1 VKRPG
6 VVIVGTDTGVGKTCV
21 AAAIVRDC
29 RLRGVAAV
37 PWKPFATGVEPDR
50 ITPGEDADILLRAAG
65 WGAERLHD
73 VSPVR
78 LRAPL
83 APESSARLENETI
96 EPAEVL
102 SRMPTEGDLLV
113 VEGCGGLLVPIA
125 PNYDVRDLCRDLGF
139 PIVIVSRP
147 ALGTINHTL
156 LTLEAARSAGL
167 RIDGICISGCP
178 ARGIDS
184 AAELETAHASIRAI
198 RERAG
203 SLNVYVLGRLDPL
216 GDPGVLRRQMSVSDL
231 DLVAVRAR
239 DVHDGRDRRDALLV
253 KSDRH
258 TVWHPFTQMKT
269 WMQWDPVVIERARG
283 PWLYDTDGNR
293 YLDGVSSLWTTVHGH
308 REPAIDH
315 AITSQLGRV
324 AHTTLLGLASVSSI
338 ECAEALLNVA
348 PKNLSRV
355 FYSDSGSTAVEV
367 ALKMAFQ
374 RAQQIG
380 ETQRKLFVRFEGA
393 YHGDTVGAVSVGGI
407 ELFHRIFGPM
417 LFQSIA
423 VPAPYAYRRPA
434 GVSEADFAAQSLAAF
449 EDVMRTRGDEIAA
462 VVVEPVMQGAAGMI
476 PQPPGWLPRV
486 AAATK
491 AAGALLVCD
500 EVATGFG
507 RTGKMFAVEH
517 EGIEPDLMCVA
528 KGLTGGYLPLAA
540 TLATE
545 RVFEAFLGE
554 PHENRTFFHGHTY
567 TGNPL
572 ACAAAIANLRLM
584 QERGTADDAA
594 RKGEG
599 LGLLLDKSL
608 VHHPNV
614 GDIRRRGLMV
624 GIELVKD
631 RATKEAFDVKQRIAW
646 RVCDAAMERGLR
658 IRPLGDVLV
667 LMPPLGMEDALLNR
681 LVEMLQHA
689 LMDVLPAKE
698 IR

>member
-1 VKRPG
+1 MKRRG
-6 VVIVGTDTGVGKTCV
+6 VIVVGTDTGVGKTRV
-21 AAAIVRDC
+21 AAGIVRFC
-29 RLRGVAAV
+29 TWYGVPGFRASHRRGVR

-50 ITPGEDADILLRAAG
+50 ITPGEDADLLLRAAD
-65 WGAERLHD
+65 WGPQRLAD
-73 VSPVR
+73 VSPFRFR
-78 LRAPL
+78 LPSAPL
-83 APESSARLENETI
+83 IAAEYEGVTIDPE
-96 EPAEVL
+96 EV
-102 SRMPTEGDLLV
+102 RTRVPEGDAFLV

-125 PNYDVRDLCRDLGF
+125 PGYDQRDFFLDLGL
-139 PIVIVSRP
+139 PLLVVARP
-147 ALGTINHTL
+147 VLGTINHVL
-156 LTLEAARSAGL
+156 LTVEAARSVGLHVAGVVFSGFPGDDPDAARL
-167 RIDGICISGCP
+167 SLDYVRRLGLPVDTVSRVAQPDDVDQLGHALDGAVPFVYNATLP
-178 ARGIDS
+178 ARTD
-184 AAELETAHASIRAI
+184 
-198 RERAG
+198 
-203 SLNVYVLGRLDPL
+203 RL
-216 GDPGVLRRQMSVSDL
+216 VNT
-231 DLVAVRAR
+231 
-239 DVHDGRDRRDALLV
+239 
-253 KSDRH
+253 DRH
-258 TVWHPFTQMKT
+258 AVWHPFTQMKQ
-269 WMQWDPVVIERARG
+269 WMQWDPVVIERANG
-283 PWLYDTDGNR
+283 PWLIDTDGNR

-308 REPAIDH
+308 REPSID
-315 AITSQLGRV
+315 AAVRAQLGKV
-324 AHTTLLGLASVSSI
+324 AHTTLLGLASAPSI
-338 ECAEALLNVA
+338 ECAEVLVKVA

-374 RAQQIG
+374 RAAQVG
-380 ETQRKLFVRFEGA
+380 EPRRKLFVRFDGA

-407 ELFHRIFGPM
+407 DLFHRVFGPM

-517 EGIEPDLMCVA
+517 EGVEPDLMCVA

-554 PHENRTFFHGHTY
+554 PHENCTFFHGHTY

-572 ACAAAIANLRLM
+572 ACAAAIANLQLM
-584 QERGTADDAA
+584 AQRNTCDEAA
-594 RKGEG
+594 RKGDD
-599 LGLLLDKSL
+599 LGRLLDAAIGD
-608 VHHPNV
+608 HRNV
-614 GDIRRRGLMV
+614 GDIRRRGMMV

-631 RATKEAFDVKQRIAW
+631 RATKEAFDVKERVAW
-646 RVCDAAMERGLR
+646 RVCEAAMQRGLR

-667 LMPPLGMEDALLNR
+667 LMPPLGIEDALVVR
-681 LVEMLQHA
+681 LVDMLRAA